1 MGNMRRQRRRVE
13 RQQIA
18 HARRERRRVIARF
31 AADNGM
37 TYQQAL
43 DLEAEARHAQR
54 DQAVIDR
61 VRAEDWTVDAVNDD
75 PESFA
80 SWVGEEPV
88 DLGAGISAFR
98 RVAGTMGDEPADP
111 ADDASG

>member
-54 DQAVIDR
+54 DQEVIDR
-61 VRAEDWTVDAVNDD
+61 VRQEDWD
-75 PESFA
+75 PEEWTEA
-80 SWVGEEPV
+80 PV

-98 RVAGTMGDEPADP
+98 RVAGTMGDEPADTAP
-111 ADDASG
+111 ASG